1 MLTNQLRLKAQERA
15 RAHLCPTVSSCRGN
29 VCWRRFVIPQL
40 ALTTT
45 WMLQSRKSGSRG
57 GGAVIGKQ
65 AALDGVQ
72 VRLVHN
78 EQVLECGIH
87 EF

>member
-1 MLTNQLRLKAQERA
+1 MSYRELLSGERLLETLRHSPACSQNYLDA
-15 RAHLCPTVSSCRGN
+15 
-29 VCWRRFVIPQL
+29 IPEV
-40 ALTTT
+40 
-45 WMLQSRKSGSRG
+45 RVRG
-57 GGAVIGKQ
+57 GGAVIGEQ

>member
-1 MLTNQLRLKAQERA
+1 
-15 RAHLCPTVSSCRGN
+15 
-29 VCWRRFVIPQL
+29 
-40 ALTTT
+40 
-45 WMLQSRKSGSRG
+45 MLQSRKSGSRG

>member
-1 MLTNQLRLKAQERA
+1 MSYRELLSGERLLETLRQS
-15 RAHLCPTVSSCRGN
+15 PTCSHNDLDATIAEVR
-29 VCWRRFVIPQL
+29 V
-40 ALTTT
+40 
-45 WMLQSRKSGSRG
+45 RG